1 MDGRTLVFGVSGL
14 LYNHNFLLFDRETE
28 SLWSQFLGR
37 AVAGPLAGKR
47 LERVTVR
54 QETAG
59 AWIARHMESL
69 FMRPPFPENVFYRLS
84 PYAAYWLEDKTLFP
98 LAATDSTY
106 HAKELVLG
114 VVVGDTARAY
124 VGSILTRDG
133 GESDEKI
140 DGKRVRVAYD
150 SETGT
155 FQWEVDEGVLATEAY
170 WLAWKAFHPET
181 EVWHGGVS
189 EPAEKP

>member
-1 MDGRTLVFGVSGL
+1 
-14 LYNHNFLLFDRETE
+14 
-28 SLWSQFLGR
+28 
-37 AVAGPLAGKR
+37 
-47 LERVTVR
+47 
-54 QETAG
+54 
-59 AWIARHMESL
+59 
-69 FMRPPFPENVFYRLS
+69 MRPPFPENVFYRLS
-84 PYAAYWLEDKTLFP
+84 PYAAYWLEDKTLFT

-155 FQWEVDEGVLATEAY
+155 FQWQVDEGVEVTEAY
-170 WLAWKAFHPET
+170 WLAWKAFHPST
-181 EVWHGGVS
+181 EVWHAKAAA
-189 EPAEKP
+189 AETP